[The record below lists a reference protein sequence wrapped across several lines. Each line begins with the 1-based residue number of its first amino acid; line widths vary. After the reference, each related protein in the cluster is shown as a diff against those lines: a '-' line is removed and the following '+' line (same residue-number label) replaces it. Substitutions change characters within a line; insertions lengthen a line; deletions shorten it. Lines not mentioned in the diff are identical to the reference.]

1 MRRRELLSG
10 IALLRS
16 GAVLARTRE
25 EAKPAPPPLT
35 DDWESVRRQFPL
47 DRRWIHM
54 SQFFL
59 ASHPLPVAAA
69 IEMHRRGLDENPFLY
84 VEDNIERFEKA
95 TRQAASEHMGCK
107 PDDLAMTDSTTM
119 GLGTFYN
126 GLQLR
131 EGQEILSTTHDHP
144 ATFRALDLR
153 AARTGAVV
161 RRVPLYT
168 HAPEATV
175 DQMTQALARE
185 IRPRTR
191 VVAVTWVHSST
202 GVRTPIARFAQAV
215 AKANQG
221 RAEADRAVLCV
232 DGVHGFG
239 VEDETMASLGCD
251 MFAAGCHKWIF
262 GPRGTGV
269 LFATSAGWAV
279 SSPGI
284 NSFDRMWRKGAQLL
298 PAAEMTPGGFHSF
311 EHRWALAEAFRFH
324 GGIGKARIA
333 KRIHQLNEQCR
344 RGLAGMKHVELLTPL
359 SGEVSAGL
367 VCFNVSGMKDTEV
380 VARLKEKKIIASTTP
395 RVYGVDCARFAPS
408 LLTSPSDV
416 EACLRAVRALAS
428 S

>member
-1 MRRRELLSG
+1 MRRRDLLSG
-10 IALLRS
+10 IALLGS
-16 GAVLARTRE
+16 SVAYANAIDVEKPLA
-25 EAKPAPPPLT
+25 APAT
-35 DDWESVRRQFPL
+35 DDWELVRKQFPL
-47 DRRWIHM
+47 DRRFIHM

-59 ASHPLPVAAA
+59 ASHPQPVRAA
-69 IEMHRRGLDENPFLY
+69 IEAHRRGLDENPFCY

-95 TRQAASEHMGCK
+95 TRQAASEHLGCK

-119 GLGTFYN
+119 GLGLFYN

-131 EGQEILSTTHDHP
+131 PGQEILSTTHDHP

-153 AARTGAVV
+153 AARNGATV
-161 RRVPLYT
+161 RRVPLYNR
-168 HAPEATV
+168 APLATAE
-175 DQMTQALARE
+175 QMAEALARE
-185 IRPRTR
+185 IRPQTR

-221 RAEADRAVLCV
+221 RAEADRAILCV

-239 VEDETMASLGCD
+239 VEDETMPSLGCD
-251 MFAAGCHKWIF
+251 MFAAGCHKWLF
-262 GPRGTGV
+262 GPRGTGL
-269 LFATSAGWAV
+269 LFASPAGWAV
-279 SSPGI
+279 STPAI
-284 NSFDRMWRKGAQLL
+284 TSFDRMWRQGAQP

-324 GGIGKARIA
+324 AGIGKARIA

-344 RGLAGMKHVELLTPL
+344 RGLAAMKHVELLTPL
-359 SGEVSAGL
+359 GNDVSAGL
-367 VCFNVSGMKDTEV
+367 VCFNISGMKDTEV

-408 LLTSPSDV
+408 LLTSPQEVD
-416 EACLRAVRALAS
+416 ACLREVRALG
-428 S
+428 

>member
-1 MRRRELLSG
+1 MRRRDLLSG
-10 IALLRS
+10 IALLGS
-16 GAVLARTRE
+16 GAALSRAREVET
-25 EAKPAPPPLT
+25 PAAPQVA
-35 DDWESVRRQFPL
+35 DDWESLRRQFPL

-54 SQFFL
+54 AQFFL
-59 ASHPLPVAAA
+59 ASHPQPVRAA
-69 IEMHRRGLDENPFLY
+69 IEAHRRGLDENPFLY
-84 VEDNIERFEKA
+84 VEENIERFEKA
-95 TRQAASEHMGCK
+95 TRQAASEHLGCG

-119 GLGTFYN
+119 GLGIFYN

-153 AARTGAVV
+153 AARSGAVV
-161 RRVPLYT
+161 RRIPLYDR
-168 HAPEATV
+168 APEATAE
-175 DQMTQALARE
+175 QMTEALAGQ
-185 IRPRTR
+185 IRPSTR
-191 VVAVTWVHSST
+191 VVALTWVHSST
-202 GVRTPIARFAQAV
+202 GVRTPIARFAQVV

-221 RAEADRAVLCV
+221 RADADRVILCV

-251 MFAAGCHKWIF
+251 MFAAGCHKWLF

-269 LFATSAGWAV
+269 LFATRAGWAA
-279 SSPGI
+279 STPGI
-284 NSFDRMWRKGAQLL
+284 TSFDRMWRKGPLVP

-311 EHRWALAEAFRFH
+311 EYRWALAEAFRFH
-324 GGIGKARIA
+324 GAIGKARIA

-344 RGLAGMKHVELLTPL
+344 RGLAGMKHVELITPL
-359 SGEVSAGL
+359 SGDVTAGL

-380 VARLKEKKIIASTTP
+380 VARLKEKKIVASTTP

-416 EACLRAVRALAS
+416 DACLRAVRALT
-428 S
+428 

>member
-1 MRRRELLSG
+1 MRRRDLLSG
-10 IALLRS
+10 IALLGS
-16 GAVLARTRE
+16 GAAYAGARDVE
-25 EAKPAPPPLT
+25 KPVAPAAT
-35 DDWESVRRQFPL
+35 DEWDLVRRQFPL

-59 ASHPLPVAAA
+59 ASHPQPVRAA
-69 IEMHRRGLDENPFLY
+69 IEAHRRGLDENPFLY
-84 VEDNIERFEKA
+84 VEDNIARFENA
-95 TRQAASEHMGCK
+95 TRQAASQHLGCN

-119 GLGTFYN
+119 GLGIFYN
-126 GLQLR
+126 GLNLR

-153 AARTGAVV
+153 AARTGAAL
-161 RRVPLYT
+161 RRIPLYT
-168 HAPEATV
+168 RAPEATS
-175 DQMTQALARE
+175 DGMADALSRE
-185 IRPRTR
+185 IRPQTR

-215 AKANQG
+215 AKANRG
-221 RAEADRAVLCV
+221 RAEADRAILCV

-251 MFAAGCHKWIF
+251 MFAAGCHKWLF

-269 LFATSAGWAV
+269 LFATPAGWAATA
-279 SSPGI
+279 PGI
-284 NSFDRMWRKGAQLL
+284 TSFDRMWRQGAQP

-324 GGIGKARIA
+324 AGIGKARIA

-359 SGEVSAGL
+359 SNEVSAGL
-367 VCFNVSGMKDTEV
+367 VCFNVAGMKDTEV
-380 VARLKEKKIIASTTP
+380 VARLKEKKIIASVTP

-408 LLTSPSDV
+408 LLTSPADV
-416 EACLRAVRALAS
+416 DACLRAVRSLA
-428 S
+428 

>member
-1 MRRRELLSG
+1 VRRRDLLSG
-10 IALLRS
+10 IALLGS
-16 GAVLARTRE
+16 GVAYSRGRE
-25 EAKPAPPPLT
+25 VEKPAAPPVA

-59 ASHPLPVAAA
+59 ASHPQPVRAA
-69 IEMHRRGLDENPFLY
+69 IEAHRRGLDENPFLY
-84 VEDNIERFEKA
+84 VEENIERFEKA
-95 TRQAASEHMGCK
+95 TRQAASEHLRCE

-161 RRVPLYT
+161 RRAPLYAR
-168 HAPEATV
+168 APDATA
-175 DQMTQALARE
+175 DQMTEALARE
-185 IRPRTR
+185 IRPQTR

-221 RAEADRAVLCV
+221 RADADRAILCV

-239 VEDETMASLGCD
+239 VEDETMSSLGCD
-251 MFAAGCHKWIF
+251 MFAAGCHKWLF

-269 LFATSAGWAV
+269 LFARPAGWAV
-279 SSPGI
+279 STPSIP
-284 NSFDRMWRKGAQLL
+284 SFDRIWRKGAQLP

-311 EHRWALAEAFRFH
+311 EYRWALAEAFRFH
-324 GGIGKARIA
+324 SGIGKARIA

-395 RVYGVDCARFAPS
+395 RVYGVECARFAPS

-416 EACLRAVRALAS
+416 ETCLRAVRALA
-428 S
+428 